1 MDMWTFFMKLY
12 VRTPHDGAPTELV
25 IDGCRTR
32 VIEDIEKA
40 IMPFTGSL
48 EEVDNWERRLAAIVG
63 EEEVFGGGFMT
74 P

>member
-1 MDMWTFFMKLY
+1 MDMWAFFINLC
-12 VRTPHDGAPTELV
+12 VRAPQDGPPIELA
-25 IDGCRTR
+25 IDGYRTG

-40 IMPFTGSL
+40 MMPIGSL

>member
-1 MDMWTFFMKLY
+1 MDMWAFFINLC
-12 VRTPHDGAPTELV
+12 VRAPQDGPPIELA
-25 IDGCRTR
+25 IDGCRTG

-40 IMPFTGSL
+40 MMPFIPL